1 MPAADRDVSPISIVI
16 SWPRGVPAGPARQLL
31 HGLAEARLASTW
43 AIEEPA
49 QAGSLKPS
57 LHSKNGVETAALITA
72 TSKDKLGEALE
83 GCLGKFNSAGPPI
96 STIQLDAS
104 LPRGNFE
111 RLLRPAGV
119 RAVVTTAAAG
129 GTSSMRPLPFGIW
142 EFVPQLTVPRTGLWS
157 SLFSAKKTLMPLLG
171 APVVASIDLGRV
183 GSASSR
189 GWHKVERLVQQ
200 AAAACREGAARNLT
214 IAELAAKLS
223 GKTQAR
229 PQRSILRMAA

>member
-1 MPAADRDVSPISIVI
+1 MPSADRDVTPISIVI
-16 SWPRGVPAGPARQLL
+16 SWPWGVPAGPARQLL
-31 HGLAEARLASTW
+31 HGLVEARLASTW
-43 AIEEPA
+43 AIEKPA
-49 QAGSLKPS
+49 QAGSLIPS
-57 LHSKNGVETAALITA
+57 LHSKSGVETAVLITA

-83 GCLGKFNSAGPPI
+83 GCLGKFNSAGLPI

-111 RLLRPAGV
+111 RLLRQAGV
-119 RAVVTTAAAG
+119 RAVVTAAAG
-129 GTSSMRPLPFGIW
+129 GTPSMRPLPFGIW

-183 GSASSR
+183 GSAGSR
-189 GWHKVERLVQQ
+189 GWREVERLVQQ
-200 AAAACREGAARNLT
+200 AAAACREGAARSLT
-214 IAELAAKLS
+214 IAELAAELS